1 MRIENNNEVIG
12 FYIGGLSE
20 KNDKRGILASELT
33 INQDNQEDS
42 ITMRKVQGQKDA
54 IKTLVNQLT
63 SDKKIDDDIESRRQH
78 MRALDDEIS
87 VYQNEVAVIEG
98 TKQKVKE
105 SFGISDDS
113 EEQKN
118 LELIEKQIESRK
130 PNSAVVLSDAEK
142 EKLAKI
148 GPQTEYQTEM
158 LAYDSIE
165 SEWKSRIESA
175 KKEKMGENGII
186 KAIKKELLKVH
197 PMIDAQGEAEEIK
210 KEANSE
216 VIAMM
221 IDEAKNHIDE
231 KQDEIE
237 KAAEEKAAE
246 EKTKEAEVAA
256 SQKEAIDKPLGTE
269 GEATGKEMA
278 VKMDEKIQNTG
289 IENMSQLQKA
299 VNNQQQIQT
308 EIKML
313 VLNQKL
319 TPEDIKGIVVD
330 EQF

>member
-87 VYQNEVAVIEG
+87 VYQNEVEVIEG

-142 EKLAKI
+142 EKLAQI